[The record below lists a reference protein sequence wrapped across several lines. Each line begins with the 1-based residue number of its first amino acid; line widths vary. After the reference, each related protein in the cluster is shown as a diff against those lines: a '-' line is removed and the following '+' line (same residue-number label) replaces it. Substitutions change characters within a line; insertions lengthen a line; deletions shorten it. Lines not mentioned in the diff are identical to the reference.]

1 MAALLDT
8 VLRDAD
14 RRRRALLASSDRLL
28 DELEELRLADH
39 VDVPPALRDAVQT
52 LQQRLGSTERPAK
65 PRTLRAAHEL
75 VLSVQERLLSTNPRT
90 PVPRRAPPAR
100 AAGAPTVA
108 RLAGGAEW
116 KLLALPPRQPGE
128 TDPEWLEA
136 VRLTVERALDR
147 WCWAQHH
154 AVRAAQAGDGIPAL
168 RRARAAWED
177 YWRLLQEAERLG
189 AVAPILGGRLV
200 PLRSRSGR

>member
-28 DELEELRLADH
+28 DQLEELRLADE

-52 LQQRLGSTERPAK
+52 LQQRLGGTERLAR

-90 PVPRRAPPAR
+90 PVPRRGHPAR
-100 AAGAPTVA
+100 AAGAPVVA
-108 RLAGGAEW
+108 RLQGGEAW
-116 KLLALPPRQPGE
+116 KLLALPARQPGE

-136 VRLTVERALDR
+136 VRLTVERAFDR

-154 AVRAAQAGDGIPAL
+154 AVQAAQAGEGIPAL
-168 RRARAAWED
+168 RRARAAWDD

-189 AVAPILGGRLV
+189 AIAPMLTGRLV
-200 PLRSRSGR
+200 PLHSRSRP